1 MRVVRVLVPDDRL
14 SSVRDRLDAED
25 VDHLVLAQGEDSD
38 RSLVEFPIP
47 TEGVDF
53 ALSELRDVGVEDEYV
68 VVLGAESVESTH
80 YDDLERRFVEEQAEG
95 DAIATEE
102 IRAKAV
108 GMTPNARTYYAM
120 TLLSA
125 LVATVGLLLD
135 SPAIVVGSMVIAPQV
150 GSAMTAS
157 VGAAIGNRDLLR
169 SGLASQTL
177 GLGLAIVVATAFGVG
192 LKTAAFVP
200 PSLNV
205 DTVTQIASRISP
217 GFLSVTVG
225 LCAGAA
231 GAFGLATAV
240 PVSLVGVMIAA
251 ALIPAAAATGI
262 GLAWGYPLVAVGAF
276 VLLVANALA
285 VNVAALATFASLGYR
300 PDGGV
305 RGFLRSDPVVA
316 GAAVAMVLA
325 LAVLGAA
332 TAQHVAVENAVN
344 DEVADVLDRDRY
356 DDLGLVSVRVGFTPT
371 TALADAH
378 PVTVVVSRP
387 ADAPYPDFATDLE
400 RAIEAGVPGPVAVT
414 VEYVE
419 QVHPR
424 ERTDVRR
431 RVQDAPE
438 RVSVRPHDDARSHHD
453 ARLLGARLTGPA
465 RDARGRW
472 SPSTTPSLRS
482 SRSSRS

>member
-14 SSVRDRLDAED
+14 STVRDRLDDEG
-25 VDHLVLAQGEDSD
+25 VDHLVLAQNEAAD

-47 TEGVDF
+47 AEGVDF
-53 ALSELRDVGVEDEYV
+53 VLDELRDAGVDDEYV
-68 VVLGAESVESTH
+68 VVLGAETVATTH
-80 YDDLERRFVEEQAEG
+80 YDDLERRFVAEQEEG

-102 IRAKAV
+102 IRSKAV

-125 LVATVGLLLD
+125 VVATAGLLLD

-150 GSAMTAS
+150 GSAMAAS
-157 VGAAIGNRDLLR
+157 VGAAVGDRRLLLAGLR
-169 SGLASQTL
+169 SQV
-177 GLGLAIVVATAFGVG
+177 LGLALAICAATAFGLG

-217 GFLSVTVG
+217 GFLSIAVG

-262 GLAWGYPLVAVGAF
+262 GVAWGFPLVAVGAF
-276 VLLVANALA
+276 VLLAANAVAINL
-285 VNVAALATFASLGYR
+285 AALGTFAFLGYR
-300 PDGGV
+300 PEGGA
-305 RGFLRSDPVVA
+305 RDLLASDPVVP
-316 GAAVAMVLA
+316 AVLVVLVVA
-325 LAVLGAA
+325 FAVLGGA
-332 TAQHVAVENAVN
+332 TARHATVENAVN
-344 DEVADVLDRDRY
+344 DAVGEVLDREPY
-356 DDLGLVSVRVGFTPT
+356 EPLGLVSVRVGFSPATELT
-371 TALADAH
+371 GEQ

-387 ADAPYPDFATDLE
+387 ADVPYPALADAIR
-400 RAIEAGVPGPVAVT
+400 RAVADSVAGPVAVT

-419 QVHPR
+419 QVETERSAVAPR
-424 ERTDVRR
+424 GRVVERDR
-431 RVQDAPE
+431 PE
-438 RVSVRPHDDARSHHD
+438 RSP
-453 ARLLGARLTGPA
+453 GARLRSRRLGTRLTRAASNGRRVCVPRT
-465 RDARGRW
+465 RD
-472 SPSTTPSLRS
+472 SPSSSPGSPS
-482 SRSSRS
+482 